1 MEKNGQKN
9 LYIKLNNIWGNIM
22 KLGLNMKTSLSQ
34 TLTPQQIQYLKLLQ
48 LPLIQLEQH
57 VQQQIEAN
65 PMLDDA
71 SFEEDDFEID
81 HIPITRDEEN
91 STVREEMLDRPEEAK
106 QFDESNDPFEFQ
118 KLLWDGTNDTERNP
132 NYSADDDD
140 DNEMPYKSST
150 SESENLV
157 SQLRLLKFNKEEYV
171 LGEQIIGNIDDDGYL
186 RRELKEI
193 VFETN
198 QLLAELNYQLE
209 NRFNLTKEVVVDY
222 TNPAKQFALEDE
234 ERDYI
239 NKIKNIAQPIVNG
252 NDVSNGIIHDIFED
266 EEFLEATEISSKIDF
281 EPFEEVTLKQA
292 ENVLYYVQHLDPP
305 GVGSRNVKECLL
317 TQLDALLETNEY
329 EDLAYEIID
338 NYYDQFTKKHYSA
351 IIKELSIS
359 EEILKKVLDVIR
371 GLNPK
376 PGGHDYQ
383 NEINTV
389 TPDYIVTKE
398 EEAGEL
404 LISLNDNTIPELQLN
419 KAYEKMRKEVKYR
432 KFNQETRD
440 WIRKKYDDAKFLI
453 QAIKQR
459 KHTML
464 MVMTAIAHLQRDF
477 FEVGELGIKP
487 LIYKSVAE
495 ETGLDISTV
504 CRIVNGKYVRTD
516 FGTYELKY
524 FFSESLPNNEGEEV
538 STRIIKQKLKDVI
551 EAEDKRKPHSDQ
563 KLSKLMKDHGF
574 NVARRTIAKYREQL
588 KIPVARLRKELT

>member
-1 MEKNGQKN
+1 
-9 LYIKLNNIWGNIM
+9 
-22 KLGLNMKTSLSQ
+22 MKTSLSQ

-65 PMLDDA
+65 PMLEDA
-71 SFEEDDFEID
+71 SFEEDDFDID
-81 HIPITRDEEN
+81 HVPISRDEEN

-132 NYSADDDD
+132 NYSADEDDD
-140 DNEMPYKSST
+140 NNEMPYKSST

-157 SQLRLLKFNKEEYV
+157 SQLRLLKFKKEEYV

-209 NRFNLTKEVVVDY
+209 NRFNETKEVVTDY
-222 TNPAKQFALEDE
+222 SNPAKQFSLEDE
-234 ERDYI
+234 ERVYI
-239 NKIKNIAQPIVNG
+239 NKVKNVPSLITNG
-252 NDVSNGIIHDIFED
+252 SDTGNGISHDIFED
-266 EEFLEATEISSKIDF
+266 EDFIESTEINNLVTF
-281 EPFEEVTLKQA
+281 EPFEEVTIKQA
-292 ENVLYYVQHLDPP
+292 ENVLYFIQHLDPP
-305 GVGSRNVKECLL
+305 GIGSRNVKECLL
-317 TQLDALLETNEY
+317 TQLDSLLETNEY

-338 NYYDQFTKKHYSA
+338 NYYDQFTKKHYNV
-351 IIKELSIS
+351 IIKELSIN
-359 EEILKKVLDVIR
+359 EDILKKVLDVIR

-398 EEAGEL
+398 EETNEL

-516 FGTYELKY
+516 FGTHELKY
-524 FFSESLPNNEGEEV
+524 FFSESLPNNEGEEI

-551 EAEDKRKPHSDQ
+551 DAEDKRKPHSDQ

-588 KIPVARLRKELT
+588 KIPVARLRKELI

>member
-1 MEKNGQKN
+1 
-9 LYIKLNNIWGNIM
+9 M

-65 PMLDDA
+65 PMLEDA
-71 SFEEDDFEID
+71 SFMDDEFDID
-81 HIPITRDEEN
+81 HVPINRDDEN

-106 QFDESNDPFEFQ
+106 LFDESNDPFEFQ
-118 KLLWDGTNDTERNP
+118 KLMWDGTNDTERNP
-132 NYSADDDD
+132 NYSADEDDEN
-140 DNEMPYKSST
+140 NEMPYKSSE
-150 SESENLV
+150 SESESLV
-157 SQLRLLKFNKEEYV
+157 TQLRLLKLQKEEYV

-209 NRFNLTKEVVVDY
+209 NRFNESKPISVHHS
-222 TNPAKQFALEDE
+222 NPAKEFALEDG
-234 ERDYI
+234 ERQYM
-239 NKIKNIAQPIVNG
+239 NKLKNIVTEL
-252 NDVSNGIIHDIFED
+252 SNGITNGKHHDENEIKND
-266 EEFLEATEISSKIDF
+266 EFLHSEEISTIAQID
-281 EPFEEVTLKQA
+281 PFVEVTVPQA
-292 ENVLYYVQHLDPP
+292 EKVLYSIQHLDPP
-305 GVGSRNVKECLL
+305 GIGSRTVQECLL
-317 TQLDALLETNEY
+317 SQLDSLLETTEF
-329 EDLAYEIID
+329 EDLAYEIIE

-351 IIKELSIS
+351 IIKELGIN
-359 EEILKKVLDVIR
+359 EEILKRVLDVIR

-389 TPDYIVTKE
+389 TPDYMILKE
-398 EEAGEL
+398 EETGEL
-404 LISLNDNTIPELQLN
+404 IISLNDTTIPELQLN

-464 MVMTAIAHLQRDF
+464 MVMTAIAHLQKDF

-504 CRIVNGKYVRTD
+504 CRIVNGKYVLTD

-524 FFSESLPNNEGEEV
+524 FFSESLPNDEGEEV

-551 EAEDKRKPHSDQ
+551 EEEDKRKPHSDQ

>member
-1 MEKNGQKN
+1 
-9 LYIKLNNIWGNIM
+9 M

-65 PMLDDA
+65 PMLEDA
-71 SFEEDDFEID
+71 SFLDDEFDID
-81 HIPITRDEEN
+81 HVPINRDEEN
-91 STVREEMLDRPEEAK
+91 SSVREEMLDRPEEAK

-118 KLLWDGTNDTERNP
+118 KLMWDGTNDTERNP
-132 NYSADDDD
+132 NYSADEDDD
-140 DNEMPYKSST
+140 NNEMPYKSSE
-150 SESENLV
+150 SESESLV
-157 SQLRLLKFNKEEYV
+157 TQLRLLKLKKEEYV

-209 NRFNLTKEVVVDY
+209 NRFNELKEDLVVY
-222 TNPAKQFALEDE
+222 SNPAKEFALEDG
-234 ERDYI
+234 ERQYM
-239 NKIKNIAQPIVNG
+239 NKLKNIVTELPNG
-252 NDVSNGIIHDIFED
+252 ISNGKHHDDNETEED
-266 EEFLEATEISSKIDF
+266 EFLDSEDISTIAQID
-281 EPFEEVTLKQA
+281 PFVEVTVAQA
-292 ENVLYYVQHLDPP
+292 EKILYSIQHLDPP
-305 GVGSRNVKECLL
+305 GIGSRTVQECLL
-317 TQLDALLETNEY
+317 SQLDSLLETTEF
-329 EDLAYEIID
+329 EDLAYEIIEKQ
-338 NYYDQFTKKHYSA
+338 YDQFTKKHYSA
-351 IIKELSIS
+351 IIKELGIN
-359 EEILKKVLDVIR
+359 EEILKRVLDVIR

-389 TPDYIVTKE
+389 TPDYMILKE
-398 EEAGEL
+398 EETGEL
-404 LISLNDNTIPELQLN
+404 IISLNDTTIPELQLN

-464 MVMTAIAHLQRDF
+464 MVMTAIAHLQKDF

-504 CRIVNGKYVRTD
+504 CRIVNGKYVLTD

-524 FFSESLPNNEGEEV
+524 FFSESLPNDEGEEV

-551 EAEDKRKPHSDQ
+551 EEEDKRKPHSDQ
-563 KLSKLMKDHGF
+563 KLSKLMKDYGF

>member
-1 MEKNGQKN
+1 
-9 LYIKLNNIWGNIM
+9 
-22 KLGLNMKTSLSQ
+22 MKTSLTQ

-48 LPLIQLEQH
+48 LPLVQLEQH

-71 SFEEDDFEID
+71 SFDEDEFEID
-81 HIPITRDEEN
+81 LVPISREEEN
-91 STVREEMLDRPEEAK
+91 STIREEMLNRPEEAK

-132 NYSADDDD
+132 NYSADEDDED
-140 DNEMPYKSST
+140 REMPYKAST
-150 SESENLV
+150 SESESLV
-157 SQLRLLKFNKEEYV
+157 SQLRLLKFTKEEYV
-171 LGEQIIGNIDDDGYL
+171 LGEQIIGNIDNDGYL
-186 RRELKEI
+186 RRDLKEI
-193 VFETN
+193 IFETN

-209 NRFNLTKEVVVDY
+209 NSFNEIKEEVPIDY
-222 TNPAKQFALEDE
+222 SNPAKQYALDAE
-234 ERDYI
+234 ERDYM
-239 NKIKNIAQPIVNG
+239 NKIKNIGSLNP
-252 NDVSNGIIHDIFED
+252 NGISAEIIQNVI
-266 EEFLEATEISSKIDF
+266 EESENLSESDVRSIVDF
-281 EPFEEVTLKQA
+281 EPFEEVTMAHA
-292 ENVLYYVQHLDPP
+292 EKVLYSIQHLDPP
-305 GVGSRNVKECLL
+305 GIGSRSIQECLL
-317 TQLDALLETNEY
+317 SQLDAIMEPTEY
-329 EDLAYEIID
+329 EDLSYEIIE
-338 NYYDQFTKKHYSA
+338 NYYDQFMKKHYSA
-351 IIKELSIS
+351 IIKELSIN

-389 TPDYIVTKE
+389 TPDYIVKRE
-398 EEAGEL
+398 EETGEL
-404 LISLNDNTIPELQLN
+404 LISLNDNTIPELRLN

-464 MVMTAIAHLQRDF
+464 MVMTAIAHLQKDF

-487 LIYKSVAE
+487 LIYKAVAE

-524 FFSESLPNNEGEEV
+524 FFSESLPNDDGEEV

-551 EAEDKRKPHSDQ
+551 DAEDKRKPHSDQ

-588 KIPVARLRKELT
+588 KIPVARLRKELV

>member
-1 MEKNGQKN
+1 
-9 LYIKLNNIWGNIM
+9 
-22 KLGLNMKTSLSQ
+22 MKTSLSQ

-71 SFEEDDFEID
+71 SFDDDEFDID
-81 HIPITRDEEN
+81 HIPITREEEN

-118 KLLWDGTNDTERNP
+118 KLLWDGTTDADRNS
-132 NYSADDDD
+132 NYSGNDDED

-150 SESENLV
+150 SESESLV
-157 SQLRLLKFNKEEYV
+157 TQLRLLKLTKEEYV
-171 LGEQIIGNIDDDGYL
+171 LGEQIIGNVDNDGYL
-186 RRELKEI
+186 RRDLKEI

-209 NRFNLTKEVVVDY
+209 NSFNEIKEEAPLDY
-222 TNPAKQFALEDE
+222 SNPAKQFALEDE
-234 ERDYI
+234 EREYM
-239 NKIKNIAQPIVNG
+239 NKIKNITPIHN
-252 NDVSNGIIHDIFED
+252 NGISAEQIHDVTD
-266 EEFLEATEISSKIDF
+266 ESDLQDESEVKSIIDF
-281 EPFEEVTLKQA
+281 EPFEEVTMKHA
-292 ENVLYYVQHLDPP
+292 EKVLYSVQHLDPP
-305 GVGSRNVKECLL
+305 GIGSRSIQECLL
-317 TQLDALLETNEY
+317 SQLDAIMEPNEY
-329 EDLAYEIID
+329 EDLSYEIIE
-338 NYYDQFTKKHYSA
+338 NYYDQFMKKHYAA
-351 IIKELSIS
+351 IIKELAIT
-359 EEILKKVLDVIR
+359 EDILKKVLDVIR

-389 TPDYIVTKE
+389 TPDYIVSKE
-398 EEAGEL
+398 EETGDL
-404 LISLNDNTIPELQLN
+404 LISLNDNTIPELRLN

-464 MVMTAIAHLQRDF
+464 MVMTAIAHLQKDF

-487 LIYKSVAE
+487 LIYKAVAE

-524 FFSESLPNNEGEEV
+524 FFSESLPNDEGEEV

-588 KIPVARLRKELT
+588 KIPVARLRKELV

>member
-1 MEKNGQKN
+1 
-9 LYIKLNNIWGNIM
+9 M

-71 SFEEDDFEID
+71 SFDDDEFDID
-81 HIPITRDEEN
+81 HIPITREEEN

-118 KLLWDGTNDTERNP
+118 KLLWDGTTDADRNS
-132 NYSADDDD
+132 NYSGNDDED

-150 SESENLV
+150 SESESLV
-157 SQLRLLKFNKEEYV
+157 TQLRLLKLTKEEYV
-171 LGEQIIGNIDDDGYL
+171 LGEQIIGNVDNDGYL
-186 RRELKEI
+186 RRDLKEI

-209 NRFNLTKEVVVDY
+209 NSFNEIKEEAPLDY
-222 TNPAKQFALEDE
+222 SNPAKQFALEDE
-234 ERDYI
+234 EREYM
-239 NKIKNIAQPIVNG
+239 NKIKNITPIHN
-252 NDVSNGIIHDIFED
+252 NGISAEQIHDVTD
-266 EEFLEATEISSKIDF
+266 ESDLQDESEVKSIIDF
-281 EPFEEVTLKQA
+281 EPFEEVTMKHA
-292 ENVLYYVQHLDPP
+292 EKVLYSVQHLDPP
-305 GVGSRNVKECLL
+305 GIGSRSIQECLL
-317 TQLDALLETNEY
+317 SQLDAIMEPNEY
-329 EDLAYEIID
+329 EDLSYEIIE
-338 NYYDQFTKKHYSA
+338 NYYDQFMKKHYAA
-351 IIKELSIS
+351 IIKELAIT
-359 EEILKKVLDVIR
+359 EDILKKVLDVIR

-389 TPDYIVTKE
+389 TPDYIVSKE
-398 EEAGEL
+398 EETGDL
-404 LISLNDNTIPELQLN
+404 LISLNDNTIPELRLN

-464 MVMTAIAHLQRDF
+464 MVMTAIAHLQKDF

-487 LIYKSVAE
+487 LIYKAVAE

-524 FFSESLPNNEGEEV
+524 FFSESLPNDEGEEV

-588 KIPVARLRKELT
+588 KIPVARLRKELV

>member
-1 MEKNGQKN
+1 
-9 LYIKLNNIWGNIM
+9 M

-71 SFEEDDFEID
+71 SFEEDEFDID
-81 HIPITRDEEN
+81 QVPITRDEEN
-91 STVREEMLDRPEEAK
+91 STVREEMLNRPEEAK

-132 NYSADDDD
+132 NYSSDEDDES
-140 DNEMPYKSST
+140 NEMPYKSST

-157 SQLRLLKFNKEEYV
+157 SQLRLLKFRKEEYV

-186 RRELKEI
+186 RRDLKEI

-209 NRFNLTKEVVVDY
+209 NRFNLTKEVVVDHS
-222 TNPAKQFALEDE
+222 NPAKQFALEDE

-239 NKIKNIAQPIVNG
+239 KRIKDVSAPVMNVNG
-252 NDVSNGIIHDIFED
+252 VSNGIIHDIFED
-266 EEFLEATEISSKIDF
+266 EEFLEATEINTVVDF
-281 EPFEEVTLKQA
+281 EPFEEVTIKQA
-292 ENVLYYVQHLDPP
+292 ENVLYYIQHLDPP
-305 GVGSRNVKECLL
+305 GIGSRNVQECLL
-317 TQLDALLETNEY
+317 TQLDALLETNEF
-329 EDLAYEIID
+329 EDLAYEIIE
-338 NYYDQFTKKHYSA
+338 NHYDQFTKKHYSA
-351 IIKELSIS
+351 IIKELSIN

-398 EEAGEL
+398 EETGEL

-432 KFNQETRD
+432 KFNQETRY

-464 MVMTAIAHLQRDF
+464 MVMTAIAHLQQDF

-524 FFSESLPNNEGEEV
+524 FFSESLPNDDGEEV

-551 EAEDKRKPHSDQ
+551 DIEDKRKPHSDQ

>member
-1 MEKNGQKN
+1 
-9 LYIKLNNIWGNIM
+9 
-22 KLGLNMKTSLSQ
+22 MKTSLSQ

-48 LPLIQLEQH
+48 LPLVQLEQH

-71 SFEEDDFEID
+71 SFDEDEFEID
-81 HIPITRDEEN
+81 LVPISREEEN

-106 QFDESNDPFEFQ
+106 LFDESNDPFEFQ
-118 KLLWDGTNDTERNP
+118 KLLWDGSTDGDRSS
-132 NYSADDDD
+132 NYSGNEDED

-150 SESENLV
+150 SESDSLV
-157 SQLRLLKFNKEEYV
+157 SQLRLLKFSKEEYV
-171 LGEQIIGNIDDDGYL
+171 LGEQIIGNIDNDGYL
-186 RRELKEI
+186 RRDLKEI

-209 NRFNLTKEVVVDY
+209 NSFNEIKEDAPLDY
-222 TNPAKQFALEDE
+222 SNPAKQYALEDE
-234 ERDYI
+234 EREYM
-239 NKIKNIAQPIVNG
+239 NKIKNIVPIHT
-252 NDVSNGIIHDIFED
+252 NGISTDIIEDIFGESD
-266 EEFLEATEISSKIDF
+266 ESGESRILDF
-281 EPFEEVTLKQA
+281 EPFEEVTMAHA
-292 ENVLYYVQHLDPP
+292 EKVLYSVQHLDPP
-305 GVGSRNVKECLL
+305 GIGSRSIQECLL
-317 TQLDALLETNEY
+317 SQLDAIMEPTEY
-329 EDLAYEIID
+329 EYLSYEIIE
-338 NYYDQFTKKHYSA
+338 NYYDQFMKKHYAA
-351 IIKELSIS
+351 IIKELAIS

-389 TPDYIVTKE
+389 TPDYIVKRE
-398 EEAGEL
+398 EETGEL
-404 LISLNDNTIPELQLN
+404 LISLNDNTIPELRLN

-464 MVMTAIAHLQRDF
+464 MVMTAIAHLQKDF
-477 FEVGELGIKP
+477 FDVGELGIKP
-487 LIYKSVAE
+487 LIYKAVAE

-516 FGTYELKY
+516 FGTHELKY
-524 FFSESLPNNEGEEV
+524 FFSESLPNDEGEEV

-551 EAEDKRKPHSDQ
+551 DAENKTKPHSDQ

-588 KIPVARLRKELT
+588 KIPVARLRKELA

>member
-1 MEKNGQKN
+1 
-9 LYIKLNNIWGNIM
+9 M
-22 KLGLNMKTSLSQ
+22 KLGLNIKTGLTQ

-71 SFEEDDFEID
+71 SFDEDEFEID
-81 HIPITRDEEN
+81 IVPITKDEEN
-91 STVREEMLDRPEEAK
+91 STIREEMLNRPEEAK
-106 QFDESNDPFEFQ
+106 LFDESNDPFEFQ

-140 DNEMPYKSST
+140 DDNEMPFKAST
-150 SESENLV
+150 SESESLV
-157 SQLRLLKFNKEEYV
+157 SQLRLLKLSKEEYV
-171 LGEQIIGNIDDDGYL
+171 LGEQIIGNIDNDGYL
-186 RRELKEI
+186 RRDLKEI

-209 NRFNLTKEVVVDY
+209 NSFNEVSKEEEVIY
-222 TNPAKQFALEDE
+222 SNPAKQFALDTE

-239 NKIKNIAQPIVNG
+239 NKLKNIATSPQVNQDPDTINDEIVEDNELDE
-252 NDVSNGIIHDIFED
+252 NESNQVIE
-266 EEFLEATEISSKIDF
+266 F
-281 EPFEEVTLKQA
+281 EPFEEVTVLDA
-292 ENVLYYVQHLDPP
+292 EKVLYSVQHLDPP
-305 GVGSRNVKECLL
+305 GIGSRTIQECLL
-317 TQLDALLETNEY
+317 SQLDSVLEPTEY
-329 EDLAYEIID
+329 EDLSYEIIE
-338 NYYDQFTKKHYSA
+338 NYYDQFMKKHYSA

-359 EEILKKVLDVIR
+359 EETLKKVLDVIR

-389 TPDYIVTKE
+389 TPDYIVKREDET
-398 EEAGEL
+398 GEL
-404 LISLNDNTIPELQLN
+404 LISLNDNTIPELRLN

-464 MVMTAIAHLQRDF
+464 MVMTAIAHLQKDF

-487 LIYKSVAE
+487 LIYKAVAE

-516 FGTYELKY
+516 FGTFELKY
-524 FFSESLPNNEGEEV
+524 FFSESLPNDDGEEV

-551 EAEDKRKPHSDQ
+551 DSEDKRKPHSDQ

-588 KIPVARLRKELT
+588 KIPVARLRKELV

>member
-1 MEKNGQKN
+1 
-9 LYIKLNNIWGNIM
+9 
-22 KLGLNMKTSLSQ
+22 MKTSLSQ

-71 SFEEDDFEID
+71 SFDDDEFEID
-81 HIPITRDEEN
+81 HVPISREEEN
-91 STVREEMLDRPEEAK
+91 STVREEMLNRPEEAK

-118 KLLWDGTNDTERNP
+118 KLLWDGTTDSDRNS
-132 NYSADDDD
+132 NYSGNDDDD

-150 SESENLV
+150 SESESLV
-157 SQLRLLKFNKEEYV
+157 SQLRLLKLTKEQYV
-171 LGEQIIGNIDDDGYL
+171 LGEQIIGNIDNDGYL
-186 RRELKEI
+186 RRDLKEI

-209 NRFNLTKEVVVDY
+209 NNFNEIKEESPIDY
-222 TNPAKQFALEDE
+222 SNPAKQYALEDE
-234 ERDYI
+234 EREYM
-239 NKIKNIAQPIVNG
+239 NKIKNITPIH
-252 NDVSNGIIHDIFED
+252 SNGISKDIIQDVFGDSDSID
-266 EEFLEATEISSKIDF
+266 ESMVNSIIDF
-281 EPFEEVTLKQA
+281 EPFEEVTIKDA
-292 ENVLYYVQHLDPP
+292 EKVLYSVQHLDPP
-305 GVGSRNVKECLL
+305 GIGSRSIQECLL
-317 TQLDALLETNEY
+317 SQLDAVMEPNEY
-329 EDLAYEIID
+329 EDLSYEIIE
-338 NYYDQFTKKHYSA
+338 NHYDQFMKKHYDA
-351 IIKELSIS
+351 IIKDLAITEDV
-359 EEILKKVLDVIR
+359 LKKVLDVIR

-389 TPDYIVTKE
+389 TPDYIVLKE
-398 EEAGEL
+398 EETGEL
-404 LISLNDNTIPELQLN
+404 LISLNDNTIPELRLN

-464 MVMTAIAHLQRDF
+464 MVMTAIAHLQKDF

-487 LIYKSVAE
+487 LIYKAVAE

-524 FFSESLPNNEGEEV
+524 FFSESLPNDEGEEV

-588 KIPVARLRKELT
+588 KIPVARLRKELV

>member
-1 MEKNGQKN
+1 
-9 LYIKLNNIWGNIM
+9 
-22 KLGLNMKTSLSQ
+22 MKTSLSQ

-71 SFEEDDFEID
+71 SFDEDEFDID
-81 HIPITRDEEN
+81 IVPISREEEN
-91 STVREEMLDRPEEAK
+91 STVREEMLNRPEEAK

-118 KLLWDGTNDTERNP
+118 KLLWDGTTDADRNS
-132 NYSADDDD
+132 NYSGNEDDE

-150 SESENLV
+150 SESESLV
-157 SQLRLLKFNKEEYV
+157 SQLRLLKLSKEEYV
-171 LGEQIIGNIDDDGYL
+171 LGEQIIGNIDNDGYL
-186 RRELKEI
+186 RRDLKEI

-209 NRFNLTKEVVVDY
+209 NNFNELKED
-222 TNPAKQFALEDE
+222 TPTNHSNPAKQFALDDE
-234 ERDYI
+234 EREYM
-239 NKIKNIAQPIVNG
+239 NKIKNITSIH
-252 NDVSNGIIHDIFED
+252 SNGLSKELIQDVFGD
-266 EEFLEATEISSKIDF
+266 NDSLEEAELNSIIDF
-281 EPFEEVTLKQA
+281 EPFEEVTLVHA
-292 ENVLYYVQHLDPP
+292 EKVLFSIQHLDPP
-305 GVGSRNVKECLL
+305 GIGSRSIQECLL
-317 TQLDALLETNEY
+317 SQLDSVMEPNEY
-329 EDLAYEIID
+329 EDLAYEIIE
-338 NYYDQFTKKHYSA
+338 NHYDQFMKKHYA
-351 IIKELSIS
+351 VIIKELEIS
-359 EEILKKVLDVIR
+359 EDILKKVLDVIR

-389 TPDYIVTKE
+389 TPDYIVLKE
-398 EEAGEL
+398 EETGEL
-404 LISLNDNTIPELQLN
+404 LISLNDNTIPELRLN

-464 MVMTAIAHLQRDF
+464 MVMTAIAHLQKDF

-487 LIYKSVAE
+487 LIYKAVAE

-524 FFSESLPNNEGEEV
+524 FFSESLPNDEGEEV

-563 KLSKLMKDHGF
+563 KLSKLMKEHGF

-588 KIPVARLRKELT
+588 KIPVARLRKELV

>member
-1 MEKNGQKN
+1 
-9 LYIKLNNIWGNIM
+9 
-22 KLGLNMKTSLSQ
+22 
-34 TLTPQQIQYLKLLQ
+34 
-48 LPLIQLEQH
+48 

-71 SFEEDDFEID
+71 SFDEDEFDID
-81 HIPITRDEEN
+81 IVPISREEEN
-91 STVREEMLDRPEEAK
+91 STVREEMLNRPEEAK

-118 KLLWDGTNDTERNP
+118 KLLWDGTTDADRNS
-132 NYSADDDD
+132 NYSGNDDDE

-150 SESENLV
+150 SESESLV
-157 SQLRLLKFNKEEYV
+157 SQLRLLKLSKEEYV
-171 LGEQIIGNIDDDGYL
+171 LGEQIIGNIDNDGYL
-186 RRELKEI
+186 RRDLKEI

-209 NRFNLTKEVVVDY
+209 NNFNELKED
-222 TNPAKQFALEDE
+222 TPTNHSNPAKQFALDDE
-234 ERDYI
+234 EREYM
-239 NKIKNIAQPIVNG
+239 NKIKNITSIH
-252 NDVSNGIIHDIFED
+252 SNGLSKELIQDVFGD
-266 EEFLEATEISSKIDF
+266 NDSLEEAELNSIIDF
-281 EPFEEVTLKQA
+281 EPFEEVTLVHA
-292 ENVLYYVQHLDPP
+292 EKVLFSIQHLDPP
-305 GVGSRNVKECLL
+305 GIGSRSIQECLL
-317 TQLDALLETNEY
+317 SQLDSVMEPNEY
-329 EDLAYEIID
+329 EDLAYEIIE
-338 NYYDQFTKKHYSA
+338 NHYDQFMKKHYA
-351 IIKELSIS
+351 VIIKELEIS
-359 EEILKKVLDVIR
+359 EDILKKVLDVIR

-389 TPDYIVTKE
+389 TPDYIVLKE
-398 EEAGEL
+398 EETGEL
-404 LISLNDNTIPELQLN
+404 LISLNDNTIPELRLN

-464 MVMTAIAHLQRDF
+464 MVMTAIAHLQKDF

-487 LIYKSVAE
+487 LIYKAVAE

-524 FFSESLPNNEGEEV
+524 FFSESLPNDEGEEV

-563 KLSKLMKDHGF
+563 KLSKLMKEHGF

-588 KIPVARLRKELT
+588 KIPVARLRKELV

>member
-1 MEKNGQKN
+1 
-9 LYIKLNNIWGNIM
+9 
-22 KLGLNMKTSLSQ
+22 MKTSLSQ

-71 SFEEDDFEID
+71 SFDEDEFDID
-81 HIPITRDEEN
+81 IVPISREEEN
-91 STVREEMLDRPEEAK
+91 STVREEMLNRPEEAK

-118 KLLWDGTNDTERNP
+118 KLLWDGTTDADRNS
-132 NYSADDDD
+132 NYSGNDDDE

-150 SESENLV
+150 SESESLV
-157 SQLRLLKFNKEEYV
+157 SQLRLLKLSKEEYV
-171 LGEQIIGNIDDDGYL
+171 LGEQIIGNIDNDGYL
-186 RRELKEI
+186 RRDLKEI

-209 NRFNLTKEVVVDY
+209 NNFNELKED
-222 TNPAKQFALEDE
+222 TPTNHSNPAKQFALDDE
-234 ERDYI
+234 EREYM
-239 NKIKNIAQPIVNG
+239 NKIKNITSIH
-252 NDVSNGIIHDIFED
+252 SNGLSKELIQDVFGD
-266 EEFLEATEISSKIDF
+266 NDSLEEAELNSIIDF
-281 EPFEEVTLKQA
+281 EPFEEVTLVHA
-292 ENVLYYVQHLDPP
+292 EKVLFSIQHLDPP
-305 GVGSRNVKECLL
+305 GIGSRSIQECLL
-317 TQLDALLETNEY
+317 SQLDSVMEPNEY
-329 EDLAYEIID
+329 EDLAYEIIE
-338 NYYDQFTKKHYSA
+338 NHYDQFMKKHYA
-351 IIKELSIS
+351 VIIKELEIS
-359 EEILKKVLDVIR
+359 EDILKKVLDVIR

-389 TPDYIVTKE
+389 TPDYIVLKE
-398 EEAGEL
+398 EETGEL
-404 LISLNDNTIPELQLN
+404 LISLNDNTIPELRLN

-464 MVMTAIAHLQRDF
+464 MVMTAIAHLQKDF

-487 LIYKSVAE
+487 LIYKAVAE

-524 FFSESLPNNEGEEV
+524 FFSESLPNDEGEEV

-563 KLSKLMKDHGF
+563 KLSKLMKEHGF

-588 KIPVARLRKELT
+588 KIPVARLRKELV

>member
-1 MEKNGQKN
+1 
-9 LYIKLNNIWGNIM
+9 
-22 KLGLNMKTSLSQ
+22 MKTSLSQ

-71 SFEEDDFEID
+71 SFDEDEFDID
-81 HIPITRDEEN
+81 IVPISREEEN
-91 STVREEMLDRPEEAK
+91 STVREEMLNRPEEAK

-118 KLLWDGTNDTERNP
+118 KLLWDGTTDADRNS
-132 NYSADDDD
+132 NYSGNDDDE

-150 SESENLV
+150 SESESLV
-157 SQLRLLKFNKEEYV
+157 SQLRLLKLSKEEYV
-171 LGEQIIGNIDDDGYL
+171 LGEQIIGNIDNDGYL
-186 RRELKEI
+186 RRDLKEI

-209 NRFNLTKEVVVDY
+209 NNFNELKED
-222 TNPAKQFALEDE
+222 TPTNHSNPAKQFALDDE
-234 ERDYI
+234 EREYM
-239 NKIKNIAQPIVNG
+239 NKIKNITSIH
-252 NDVSNGIIHDIFED
+252 SNGLSKELIQDVFGD
-266 EEFLEATEISSKIDF
+266 NDSLEEAELNSIIDF
-281 EPFEEVTLKQA
+281 EPFEEVTLVHA
-292 ENVLYYVQHLDPP
+292 EKVLFSIQHLDPP
-305 GVGSRNVKECLL
+305 GIGSRSIQECLL
-317 TQLDALLETNEY
+317 SQLDSVMEPNEY
-329 EDLAYEIID
+329 EDLAYAIIE
-338 NYYDQFTKKHYSA
+338 NHYDQFMKKHYA
-351 IIKELSIS
+351 VIIKELEIS
-359 EEILKKVLDVIR
+359 EDILKKVLDVIR

-389 TPDYIVTKE
+389 TPDYIVLKE
-398 EEAGEL
+398 EETGEL
-404 LISLNDNTIPELQLN
+404 LISLNDNTIPELRLN

-464 MVMTAIAHLQRDF
+464 MVMTAIAHLQKDF

-487 LIYKSVAE
+487 LIYKAVAE

-524 FFSESLPNNEGEEV
+524 FFSESLPNDEGEEV

-563 KLSKLMKDHGF
+563 KLSKLMKEHGF

-588 KIPVARLRKELT
+588 KIPVARLRKELV

>member
-1 MEKNGQKN
+1 
-9 LYIKLNNIWGNIM
+9 M

-71 SFEEDDFEID
+71 SFDDDEFDID
-81 HIPITRDEEN
+81 HIPITREEEN

-118 KLLWDGTNDTERNP
+118 KLLWDGTTDADRNS
-132 NYSADDDD
+132 NYSGNDDED

-150 SESENLV
+150 SESESLV
-157 SQLRLLKFNKEEYV
+157 TQLRLLKLTKEEYV
-171 LGEQIIGNIDDDGYL
+171 LGEQIIGNVDNDGYL
-186 RRELKEI
+186 RRDLKEI

-209 NRFNLTKEVVVDY
+209 NSFNEIKEEAPLDY
-222 TNPAKQFALEDE
+222 SNPAKQFALEDE
-234 ERDYI
+234 EREYM
-239 NKIKNIAQPIVNG
+239 NKIKNITPIHN
-252 NDVSNGIIHDIFED
+252 NGISAEQIHDVTD
-266 EEFLEATEISSKIDF
+266 ESDLQDKSEVKSIIDF
-281 EPFEEVTLKQA
+281 EPFEEVTMKHA
-292 ENVLYYVQHLDPP
+292 EKVLYSVQHLDPP
-305 GVGSRNVKECLL
+305 GIGSRSIQECLL
-317 TQLDALLETNEY
+317 SQLDAIMEPNEY
-329 EDLAYEIID
+329 EDLSYEIIE
-338 NYYDQFTKKHYSA
+338 NYYDQFMKKHYAA
-351 IIKELSIS
+351 IIKELAIT
-359 EEILKKVLDVIR
+359 EDILKKVLDVIR

-389 TPDYIVTKE
+389 TPDYIVSKE
-398 EEAGEL
+398 EETGDL
-404 LISLNDNTIPELQLN
+404 LISLNDNTIPELRLN

-464 MVMTAIAHLQRDF
+464 MVMTAIAHLQKDF

-487 LIYKSVAE
+487 LIYKAVAE

-524 FFSESLPNNEGEEV
+524 FFSESLPNDEGEEV

-588 KIPVARLRKELT
+588 KIPVARLRKELV

>member
-1 MEKNGQKN
+1 
-9 LYIKLNNIWGNIM
+9 L

-71 SFEEDDFEID
+71 SFDEDEFDID
-81 HIPITRDEEN
+81 IVPISREEEN
-91 STVREEMLDRPEEAK
+91 STVREEMLNRPEEAK

-118 KLLWDGTNDTERNP
+118 KLLWDGTTDADRNS
-132 NYSADDDD
+132 NYSGNDDDE

-150 SESENLV
+150 SESESLV
-157 SQLRLLKFNKEEYV
+157 SQLRLLKLSKEEYV
-171 LGEQIIGNIDDDGYL
+171 LGEQIIGNIDNDGYL
-186 RRELKEI
+186 RRDLKEI

-209 NRFNLTKEVVVDY
+209 NNFNELKED
-222 TNPAKQFALEDE
+222 TPTNHSNPAKQFALDDE
-234 ERDYI
+234 EREYM
-239 NKIKNIAQPIVNG
+239 NKIKNITSIH
-252 NDVSNGIIHDIFED
+252 SNGLSKELIQDVFGD
-266 EEFLEATEISSKIDF
+266 NDSLEEAELNSIIDF
-281 EPFEEVTLKQA
+281 EPFEEVTLVHA
-292 ENVLYYVQHLDPP
+292 EKVLFSIQHLDPP
-305 GVGSRNVKECLL
+305 GIGSRSIQECLL
-317 TQLDALLETNEY
+317 SQLDSVMEPNEY
-329 EDLAYEIID
+329 EDLAYEIIE
-338 NYYDQFTKKHYSA
+338 NHYDQFMKKHYA
-351 IIKELSIS
+351 VIIKELEIS
-359 EEILKKVLDVIR
+359 EDILKKVLDVIR

-389 TPDYIVTKE
+389 TPDYIVLKE
-398 EEAGEL
+398 EETGEL
-404 LISLNDNTIPELQLN
+404 LISLNDNTIPELRLN

-464 MVMTAIAHLQRDF
+464 MVMTAIAHLQKDF

-487 LIYKSVAE
+487 LIYKAVAE

-524 FFSESLPNNEGEEV
+524 FFSESLPNDEGEEV

-563 KLSKLMKDHGF
+563 KLSKLMKEHGF

-588 KIPVARLRKELT
+588 KIPVARLRKELV

>member
-1 MEKNGQKN
+1 
-9 LYIKLNNIWGNIM
+9 M

-65 PMLDDA
+65 PMLEDA
-71 SFEEDDFEID
+71 SFDEDEFDID
-81 HIPITRDEEN
+81 HVPISREEEN

-106 QFDESNDPFEFQ
+106 LFDESNDPFEFQ
-118 KLLWDGTNDTERNP
+118 KLLWDGTTDADRNS
-132 NYSADDDD
+132 NYSGNDDDED
-140 DNEMPYKSST
+140 HEMPYKSAT
-150 SESENLV
+150 SESESLV
-157 SQLRLLKFNKEEYV
+157 SQLRLLKLTKEEYV
-171 LGEQIIGNIDDDGYL
+171 LGEQIIGNVDNDGYL

-198 QLLAELNYQLE
+198 QILAELNYQLE
-209 NRFNLTKEVVVDY
+209 SSFNEIKAEVVLDY
-222 TNPAKQFALEDE
+222 SNPAKQFALEDE
-234 ERDYI
+234 ERQYM
-239 NKIKNIAQPIVNG
+239 NKIKNITPIHTNG
-252 NDVSNGIIHDIFED
+252 VTTESIQDIFD
-266 EEFLEATEISSKIDF
+266 ESDSLDESDKESILDF
-281 EPFEEVTLKQA
+281 EPFEEVTFKHA
-292 ENVLYYVQHLDPP
+292 EKVLYSIQHLDPP
-305 GVGSRNVKECLL
+305 GIGSRSIQECLL
-317 TQLDALLETNEY
+317 SQLDAVMEPNEY
-329 EDLAYEIID
+329 EDLSYEIIEK
-338 NYYDQFTKKHYSA
+338 YYDQFMKKHYAA

-371 GLNPK
+371 SLNPK

-389 TPDYIVTKE
+389 TPDYIVKREDET
-398 EEAGEL
+398 GEL
-404 LISLNDNTIPELQLN
+404 LISLNDNTIPELRLN

-464 MVMTAIAHLQRDF
+464 MVMTAIAHLQKDF

-487 LIYKSVAE
+487 LIYKAVAE

-524 FFSESLPNNEGEEV
+524 FFSESLPNDEGEEV

-551 EAEDKRKPHSDQ
+551 ESENKTKPHSDQ

-588 KIPVARLRKELT
+588 KIPVARLRKELA

>member
-1 MEKNGQKN
+1 
-9 LYIKLNNIWGNIM
+9 
-22 KLGLNMKTSLSQ
+22 MKTSLSQ

-71 SFEEDDFEID
+71 SFDDDEFDID
-81 HIPITRDEEN
+81 HVPITRDEEN

-118 KLLWDGTNDTERNP
+118 KLLWDGTTDGDRNS
-132 NYSADDDD
+132 NYSGNDDDE

-150 SESENLV
+150 SESESLV
-157 SQLRLLKFNKEEYV
+157 SQLRLLKLSKEEYV
-171 LGEQIIGNIDDDGYL
+171 LGEQIIGNIDNDGYL
-186 RRELKEI
+186 RRDLKEI

-209 NRFNLTKEVVVDY
+209 NSFNEIKEETPIDY
-222 TNPAKQFALEDE
+222 SNPAKQYALEDE
-234 ERDYI
+234 EREYM
-239 NKIKNIAQPIVNG
+239 NKIKNILPIH
-252 NDVSNGIIHDIFED
+252 SNGVSSEQIQDILGENGSLD
-266 EEFLEATEISSKIDF
+266 ESEIKSILDF
-281 EPFEEVTLKQA
+281 EPFEEVTMKHA
-292 ENVLYYVQHLDPP
+292 EKVLYSVQHLDPP
-305 GVGSRNVKECLL
+305 GIGSRSIQECLL
-317 TQLDALLETNEY
+317 SQLDAIMEPNEY
-329 EDLAYEIID
+329 EDLSYEIIE
-338 NYYDQFTKKHYSA
+338 NYYDQFMKKHYAA
-351 IIKELSIS
+351 IIKELAIT
-359 EEILKKVLDVIR
+359 EDILKKVLDVIR

-389 TPDYIVTKE
+389 TPDYIVLKE
-398 EEAGEL
+398 EETGEL
-404 LISLNDNTIPELQLN
+404 LISLNDNTIPELRLN

-464 MVMTAIAHLQRDF
+464 MVMTAIAHLQKDF

-487 LIYKSVAE
+487 LIYKAVAE

-524 FFSESLPNNEGEEV
+524 FFSESLPNDEGEEV

-563 KLSKLMKDHGF
+563 KLSKLMKDYGF

-588 KIPVARLRKELT
+588 KIPVARLRKELV

>member
-1 MEKNGQKN
+1 
-9 LYIKLNNIWGNIM
+9 
-22 KLGLNMKTSLSQ
+22 MKTSLSQ

-48 LPLIQLEQH
+48 LPLVQLEQH

-71 SFEEDDFEID
+71 SFDEDEFEID
-81 HIPITRDEEN
+81 LVPISREEEN

-106 QFDESNDPFEFQ
+106 LFDESNDPFEFQ
-118 KLLWDGTNDTERNP
+118 KLLWDGSTDGDRSS
-132 NYSADDDD
+132 NYSGNEDED

-150 SESENLV
+150 SESDSLV
-157 SQLRLLKFNKEEYV
+157 SQLRLLKFSKEEYV
-171 LGEQIIGNIDDDGYL
+171 LGEQIIGNIDNDGYL
-186 RRELKEI
+186 RRDLKEI

-209 NRFNLTKEVVVDY
+209 NSFNEIKEDAPLDY
-222 TNPAKQFALEDE
+222 SNPAKQYALEDE
-234 ERDYI
+234 EREYM
-239 NKIKNIAQPIVNG
+239 NKIKNIVPIHT
-252 NDVSNGIIHDIFED
+252 NGISTDIIEDIFGESD
-266 EEFLEATEISSKIDF
+266 ESGESRILDF
-281 EPFEEVTLKQA
+281 EPFEEVTMAHA
-292 ENVLYYVQHLDPP
+292 EKVLYSVQHLDPP
-305 GVGSRNVKECLL
+305 GIGSRSIQECLL
-317 TQLDALLETNEY
+317 SQLDAIMEPTEY
-329 EDLAYEIID
+329 EDLSYEIIE
-338 NYYDQFTKKHYSA
+338 NYYDQFMKKHYAA

-389 TPDYIVTKE
+389 TPDYIVKRE
-398 EEAGEL
+398 EETGEL
-404 LISLNDNTIPELQLN
+404 LISLNDNTIPELRLN

-464 MVMTAIAHLQRDF
+464 MVMTAIAHLQKDF
-477 FEVGELGIKP
+477 FDVGELGIKP
-487 LIYKSVAE
+487 LIYKAVAE

-516 FGTYELKY
+516 FGTHELKY
-524 FFSESLPNNEGEEV
+524 FFSESLPNDEGEEV

-551 EAEDKRKPHSDQ
+551 DAENKTKPHSDQ

-588 KIPVARLRKELT
+588 KIPVARLRKELA

>member
-1 MEKNGQKN
+1 
-9 LYIKLNNIWGNIM
+9 
-22 KLGLNMKTSLSQ
+22 MKTSLSQ

-71 SFEEDDFEID
+71 SFDEDEFDID
-81 HIPITRDEEN
+81 IVPITREEEN
-91 STVREEMLDRPEEAK
+91 STVREEMLDRPEEARL
-106 QFDESNDPFEFQ
+106 FDESNDPFEFQ
-118 KLLWDGTNDTERNP
+118 KLLWDGTTDADRNS
-132 NYSADDDD
+132 NYSGHDDDED
-140 DNEMPYKSST
+140 HEMPYKSAT
-150 SESENLV
+150 SESESLV
-157 SQLRLLKFNKEEYV
+157 SQLRLLKLTKEEYV
-171 LGEQIIGNIDDDGYL
+171 LGEQIIGNIDNDGYL

-198 QLLAELNYQLE
+198 QILAELNYQLE
-209 NRFNLTKEVVVDY
+209 SSFNEIKTEIPLDY
-222 TNPAKQFALEDE
+222 SNPAKQYALEDE
-234 ERDYI
+234 EREYM
-239 NKIKNIAQPIVNG
+239 NKIKNITPIHTNG
-252 NDVSNGIIHDIFED
+252 VSTEEILDIFD
-266 EEFLEATEISSKIDF
+266 ESDSLDESDMTSILDF
-281 EPFEEVTLKQA
+281 EPFEEVTYKHA
-292 ENVLYYVQHLDPP
+292 EKVLYSIQHLDPP
-305 GVGSRNVKECLL
+305 GIGSRSIQECLL
-317 TQLDALLETNEY
+317 SQLDAVMEPTEY
-329 EDLAYEIID
+329 EDLSYEIIEK
-338 NYYDQFTKKHYSA
+338 YYDQFMKKHYAA

-371 GLNPK
+371 SLNPK

-389 TPDYIVTKE
+389 TPDYIVKREDET
-398 EEAGEL
+398 GEL
-404 LISLNDNTIPELQLN
+404 LISLNDNTIPELRLN

-464 MVMTAIAHLQRDF
+464 MVMTAIAHLQKDF

-487 LIYKSVAE
+487 LIYKAVAE

-524 FFSESLPNNEGEEV
+524 FFSESLPNDDGEEV

-551 EAEDKRKPHSDQ
+551 DAENKTKPHSDQ

-588 KIPVARLRKELT
+588 KIPVARLRKELA